1 MDTGQ
6 TIYILSQLILGA
18 GAAFLAIL
26 LWPKTRDPAWM
37 LVIFGVIIA
46 YIETVYSILKIFGIA
61 GQELIIFGSIP
72 LFSLILPSVRM
83 IFFIAAFTI
92 MVYKQSKND

>member
-18 GAAFLAIL
+18 VAAFLAIL
-26 LWPKTRDPAWM
+26 LWPKIRDPAWM
-37 LVIFGVIIA
+37 LVIFGAIIA

-72 LFSLILPSVRM
+72 LFSLILPSIRM
-83 IFFIAAFTI
+83 IFFIAAFAI
-92 MVYKQSKND
+92 MVYKQSRNN